1 MKKIA
6 LLAILMS
13 LISVNIYAQ
22 SATETV
28 KDGLHYVLL
37 QGNIAVVCAAN
48 EVRETI
54 TSVVI
59 PDSVEIGGMTV
70 PVERIDGFFGCKEL
84 KSVVL
89 PATAKEIFNFAFEN
103 CEKLESI
110 TMNEG
115 LLSIGIS
122 AFEGCKSLE
131 SIVIPSTVS
140 KIRSW
145 VFKNCLKL
153 SDIRVEEGNET
164 FEVADGI
171 LIGNDRHIVDDT
183 ETIGLDKYII
193 FCPAT
198 KTGEVVIG
206 ESITGIY
213 EYAFNGCNGI
223 DFKVDSGNKNFSL
236 YDDALYDNRA
246 NRLVACGRVKDGELT
261 LKPGIIGIVYGAL
274 DDIEIETLVFPHDF
288 TEYDESGS
296 GYISSTDY
304 ELKPT
309 GLKKIMASSIHT
321 LRCYFEQE
329 VYDNATL
336 VIPSILED
344 RYMKYDR
351 WNIFKNVEIVETDYA
366 LYPKDLV
373 IAYHEDTKGHDFKQF
388 RSYVTPKTEV
398 LLSLK
403 EKQPEYIA
411 GDTAL
416 VTSVLANAWY
426 EYMESGKSETYKARA
441 GETVECKDGTIYLLD
456 EIDDNDFMNFLLQ
469 RSITRVAEERSL
481 FVENSITKNCSWSF
495 IDCGEDYSTPNSKYM
510 EFTPITE
517 IVQTSVGIDFSDM
530 PLLANYPYEVT
541 VVTIPDNS
549 GKDYKVRVSHWE
561 DSEQTYFL
569 NQGGTRDFTINGDIC
584 ETLKFELLNT
594 EASQN
599 TVIHITSNVRS
610 SELEEYTRSLR
621 LAYVS
626 ISPKSPAN
634 ILPSGIEEV
643 ETDGSSNKSADSA
656 IYDLTGRRLNGKP
669 ERGIYIQGGKKYII
683 K

>member
-6 LLAILMS
+6 LLTILVS

-131 SIVIPSTVS
+131 SIEIPSTVS

-171 LIGNDRHIVDDT
+171 LIGNYRHIVDDT

-206 ESITGIY
+206 ESITVIY

-246 NRLVACGRVKDGELT
+246 NRLVACGRVKDGELI

-304 ELKPT
+304 KLKPT

-344 RYMKYDR
+344 RYMEYDR

-510 EFTPITE
+510 EFTPSTRL
-517 IVQTSVGIDFSDM
+517 VQTSVGIDFSDM

-569 NQGGTRDFTINGDIC
+569 NQGGTRDFTVNGDIC
-584 ETLKFELLNT
+584 ETLKIELLKT

-599 TVIHITSNVRS
+599 TVIHIASNVQN

-643 ETDGSSNKSADSA
+643 ETDGSSNNPADSA

-669 ERGIYIQGGKKYII
+669 ERGIYIQGGKKYVI

>member
-6 LLAILMS
+6 LLTILVS

-59 PDSVEIGGMTV
+59 PDSVEIGGVTV

-131 SIVIPSTVS
+131 SIEIPSTVS
-140 KIRSW
+140 KIGSW
-145 VFKNCLKL
+145 VFKNCRKL
-153 SDIRVEEGNET
+153 SDIRVEEGNEI

-171 LIGNDRHIVDDT
+171 LIGNVRYIVDDT
-183 ETIGLDKYII
+183 ETIGLDKCII

-206 ESITGIY
+206 ESITVIY
-213 EYAFNGCNGI
+213 EYAFSGCNGI

-261 LKPGIIGIVYGAL
+261 LKPGIIGIKYGAL

-510 EFTPITE
+510 EFTPTTG

-541 VVTIPDNS
+541 IVTIPDNS
-549 GKDYKVRVSHWE
+549 GKDYKVRVCHWE

-569 NQGGTRDFTINGDIC
+569 NQGGTRDFTVNGDIC
-584 ETLKFELLNT
+584 ETLKFELLKT

-599 TVIHITSNVRS
+599 TVIHIASNVQN

-643 ETDGSSNKSADSA
+643 ETEASSNNPADSA

>member
-1 MKKIA
+1 
-6 LLAILMS
+6 MS

-28 KDGLHYVLL
+28 KDDLRYVLL
-37 QGNIAVVCAAN
+37 QGNIAAVGAAN

-59 PDSVEIGGMTV
+59 PDSVEIGGVTV

-89 PATAKEIFNFAFEN
+89 PATAKEIFNYAFEN

-122 AFEGCKSLE
+122 AFEDCKSLE
-131 SIVIPSTVS
+131 SIEIPSTVS
-140 KIRSW
+140 KIRSR
-145 VFKNCLKL
+145 VFNNCLKL
-153 SDIRVEEGNET
+153 SDIRIEEGNET

-171 LIGNDRHIVDDT
+171 LIGKVRHIVDGA
-183 ETIGLDKYII
+183 ETIGPDKCII

-206 ESITGIY
+206 ESITEIY
-213 EYAFNGCNGI
+213 DYAFSGCNGI
-223 DFKVDSGNKNFSL
+223 DFKVNSGNKTFTL
-236 YDDALYDNRA
+236 YDDALYRSDY
-246 NRLVACGRVKDGELT
+246 LVACGRVKDGELT
-261 LKPGIIGIVYGAL
+261 LKPGTIRAQSGAL
-274 DDIEIETLVFPHDF
+274 DDIEVETLVFPHDF
-288 TEYDESGS
+288 TEYIESS
-296 GYISSTDY
+296 IDDFSNMYF
-304 ELKPT
+304 EVKPT
-309 GLKKIMASSIHT
+309 GLKKIMASSIHSPQ
-321 LRCYFEQE
+321 CHFEQD

-336 VIPSILED
+336 VIPSILKD
-344 RYMKYDR
+344 IYFNFSW
-351 WNIFKNVEIVETDYA
+351 WNSFKNVEIAETDYA

-388 RSYVTPKTEV
+388 RTYVTPKTEV

-456 EIDDNDFMNFLLQ
+456 KIDDNDFMNFLLQ

-481 FVENSITKNCSWSF
+481 FVENSITKHCSWSF

-510 EFTPITE
+510 EFTPTTG

-541 VVTIPDNS
+541 IVTIPDNS
-549 GKDYKVRVSHWE
+549 GKDYKVRVCHLGVNKNS
-561 DSEQTYFL
+561 SPTYFN
-569 NQGGTRDFTINGDIC
+569 NQDGKRDFIINGDIS
-584 ETLKFELLNT
+584 ETLKFELLKT

-599 TVIHITSNVRS
+599 IVIQIMTSVKS
-610 SELEEYTRSLR
+610 SELEEYTRTLR

-643 ETDGSSNKSADSA
+643 ETDGSSNKPADSA